1 MNAYFDTSALVKLYL
16 AEDGSEQAMTLFTAA
31 EVAIVNA
38 LAFVEVRAALAA
50 AVRAGRLQVATFD
63 TAKADLQ
70 TLRETFAVIDPG
82 AVLDAA
88 ADTAE
93 RYALRAYDAVHLATA
108 LAVTADDLVFVC
120 WDADL
125 SAAAVRAGLA
135 VAGSE
140 PPGSANGPTV

>member
-1 MNAYFDTSALVKLYL
+1 
-16 AEDGSEQAMTLFTAA
+16 
-31 EVAIVNA
+31 
-38 LAFVEVRAALAA
+38 
-50 AVRAGRLQVATFD
+50 
-63 TAKADLQ
+63 
-70 TLRETFAVIDPG
+70 VIDPG